1 MKILSKKQ
9 AFPEKMCIFAVVIK
23 KRNAM
28 FTESELRPY
37 TIEEINARID
47 QAERESALGLG
58 IDTEE
63 MLLEMDKELSR
74 EEKHE
79 MAATL

>member
-1 MKILSKKQ
+1 
-9 AFPEKMCIFAVVIK
+9 
-23 KRNAM
+23 M

-63 MLLEMDKELSR
+63 MLREMDEEFGH
-74 EEKHE
+74 EEKLE
-79 MAATL
+79 IAATR

>member
-1 MKILSKKQ
+1 
-9 AFPEKMCIFAVVIK
+9 
-23 KRNAM
+23 M

-37 TIEEINARID
+37 TVEEINARID

-63 MLLEMDKELSR
+63 MLREMDEEFGR
-74 EEKHE
+74 EEKLE
-79 MAATL
+79 MAATR

>member
-1 MKILSKKQ
+1 MPKKQ
-9 AFPEKMCIFAVVIK
+9 AFPEKMCIFAVVIN
-23 KRNAM
+23 KRNTM

-63 MLLEMDKELSR
+63 MLREMDEELSR
-74 EEKHE
+74 EEKLE

>member
-1 MKILSKKQ
+1 
-9 AFPEKMCIFAVVIK
+9 
-23 KRNAM
+23 M

-63 MLLEMDKELSR
+63 MLREMDEELSR
-74 EEKHE
+74 EEKLE

>member
-1 MKILSKKQ
+1 
-9 AFPEKMCIFAVVIK
+9 
-23 KRNAM
+23 M

-47 QAERESALGLG
+47 QAEKESALGLG

-63 MLLEMDKELSR
+63 MLREMDEELSR
-74 EEKHE
+74 EEKLE

>member
-1 MKILSKKQ
+1 
-9 AFPEKMCIFAVVIK
+9 MCIFAVVIK
-23 KRNAM
+23 KRNVM

-37 TIEEINARID
+37 TVEEINARID

-63 MLLEMDKELSR
+63 MLREMDEEFDR
-74 EEKHE
+74 EEKLE
-79 MAATL
+79 MAATR

>member
-1 MKILSKKQ
+1 
-9 AFPEKMCIFAVVIK
+9 
-23 KRNAM
+23 M

-37 TIEEINARID
+37 TVEEINARID

-63 MLLEMDKELSR
+63 MLREMDEEFDR
-74 EEKHE
+74 EEKLE
-79 MAATL
+79 MAATR

>member
-1 MKILSKKQ
+1 
-9 AFPEKMCIFAVVIK
+9 MCIFAVVIK
-23 KRNAM
+23 KENAM

-63 MLLEMDKELSR
+63 MLREMDEELSR
-74 EEKHE
+74 EEKLE

>member
-1 MKILSKKQ
+1 
-9 AFPEKMCIFAVVIK
+9 
-23 KRNAM
+23 M

-63 MLLEMDKELSR
+63 MLREMDEEFGR
-74 EEKHE
+74 EEKLE

>member
-1 MKILSKKQ
+1 MSKKQ
-9 AFPEKMCIFAVVIK
+9 AFPEKMCIFAVVIN
-23 KRNAM
+23 KRKAM

-63 MLLEMDKELSR
+63 MLREMDEELGR
-74 EEKHE
+74 EEKLE
-79 MAATL
+79 LAATL

>member
-1 MKILSKKQ
+1 
-9 AFPEKMCIFAVVIK
+9 MCIFAVVIK

-47 QAERESALGLG
+47 QAEKESALGLG

-63 MLLEMDKELSR
+63 MLREMDEELSR
-74 EEKHE
+74 EEKLE

>member
-1 MKILSKKQ
+1 
-9 AFPEKMCIFAVVIK
+9 
-23 KRNAM
+23 M

-47 QAERESALGLG
+47 QAERESVLGLG

-63 MLLEMDKELSR
+63 MLREMDEEFGH
-74 EEKHE
+74 EEKLE
-79 MAATL
+79 IAATR

>member
-1 MKILSKKQ
+1 
-9 AFPEKMCIFAVVIK
+9 MCIFAVVIK

-63 MLLEMDKELSR
+63 MLREMDEELSR
-74 EEKHE
+74 EEKLE
-79 MAATL
+79 LAATL

>member
-1 MKILSKKQ
+1 
-9 AFPEKMCIFAVVIK
+9 MCIFAVVIK

-63 MLLEMDKELSR
+63 MLREMDEELSR
-74 EEKHE
+74 EEKLE

>member
-1 MKILSKKQ
+1 
-9 AFPEKMCIFAVVIK
+9 
-23 KRNAM
+23 M

-37 TIEEINARID
+37 TVEEINARID

-63 MLLEMDKELSR
+63 MLREMDEEFGH
-74 EEKHE
+74 EEKLE
-79 MAATL
+79 IAATR

>member
-1 MKILSKKQ
+1 
-9 AFPEKMCIFAVVIK
+9 
-23 KRNAM
+23 M

-63 MLLEMDKELSR
+63 MLREMDEELSS
-74 EEKHE
+74 EEKLE

>member
-1 MKILSKKQ
+1 
-9 AFPEKMCIFAVVIK
+9 MCIFAVVIN

-63 MLLEMDKELSR
+63 MLREMDEELSR
-74 EEKHE
+74 EEKLE

>member
-1 MKILSKKQ
+1 
-9 AFPEKMCIFAVVIK
+9 MCIFAVVIK

-63 MLLEMDKELSR
+63 MLREMDEELGR
-74 EEKHE
+74 EEKLE

>member
-1 MKILSKKQ
+1 
-9 AFPEKMCIFAVVIK
+9 MCIFAVVIN
-23 KRNAM
+23 KRSAM

-63 MLLEMDKELSR
+63 MLREMDEELSC
-74 EEKHE
+74 EEKLE

>member
-1 MKILSKKQ
+1 
-9 AFPEKMCIFAVVIK
+9 MCIFAVVIN

-47 QAERESALGLG
+47 QAEKESALGLG

-63 MLLEMDKELSR
+63 MLREMDEEFGR
-74 EEKHE
+74 EKKHE

>member
-1 MKILSKKQ
+1 
-9 AFPEKMCIFAVVIK
+9 MCIFAVVIK
-23 KRNAM
+23 KENAM

-63 MLLEMDKELSR
+63 MLREMDEEFGH
-74 EEKHE
+74 EEKLE
-79 MAATL
+79 IAATR